1 MKQILAMLLLFVFNV
16 HAESQTYLIA
26 GRVVDEN
33 QQPLAGATIVLNE
46 GLTSTVSDHNG
57 FFMIT
62 IENQD
67 SIWLEVSFLGYSN
80 KILRFE
86 TDELTYELLIGLEPE
101 PEILPELVI
110 EDDYFMR
117 IKREEAQTIEVADRE
132 FITRNLS
139 GSLMQTLESLPGV
152 SSIEIGSGQSKPL
165 LRGLSANRVVVVE
178 HGIKHQ
184 AQQWGVDHGLEIDQH
199 AVERVEVI
207 KGPASLMYGSDAIGG
222 VVNINGSTIPEKN
235 TLGSNL
241 ILNAKSG
248 NKLLGASAFVFG
260 RKDDVFFTMRFTGTD
275 YADYRVPADSVNVYS
290 YRVPLHK
297 QRLRNTAGNEMNVHF
312 SAGIVK
318 SKFTSRF
325 FVSRMATEAGF
336 FANAH
341 GLEPRRVDHE
351 AYDKSDRDIMYP
363 RHSVRHTK
371 VVNRS
376 AYQNGN
382 FASELT
388 LGYQHNFRQELNQYV
403 NHGYMPAVFP
413 DTMGFNRDL
422 ERKFRLDVF
431 SANLRNTLKIG
442 DAHSLSVGINA
453 EYQQNNIG
461 GYAFIIPAFEQVSSG
476 VYVYD
481 KITIGQNWLLHAGLR
496 YDFGQVRTQAYHD
509 WFPAPDTSC
518 CTVLP
523 VFIQRAGNLQ
533 RSFHSLSWAV
543 GVNFNREYFSL
554 KANLGKSFRMPI
566 AKELAANGVNYHHF
580 SYERGDATLQA
591 EQSHQLDVSATWN
604 LQRWGFTLSP
614 FINYFPNF
622 IYLSPSYEFDY
633 LYGAGNQIFN
643 YVQNEVFR
651 AGGEVLVRY
660 KIFSEL
666 TFGIAG
672 EYVYSEQLSGGMKG
686 FTLPFSP
693 PPSVLLSL
701 DYEPAGFGPISRPYL
716 NVDFR
721 MVGRQDRIV
730 PPERKT
736 EAYNLFSLSFGGAL
750 RWNDQHL
757 NISVQIQNLFNTK
770 YFNHTSY
777 YRLIDAPEAGRNII
791 ISMQMPIFR
800 TDPGNSDR

>member
-1 MKQILAMLLLFVFNV
+1 MKQIIAMLMLCMLYA
-16 HAESQTYLIA
+16 HAASQTYRIA

-33 QQPLAGATIVLNE
+33 QQSLAGASIVVNE
-46 GLTSTVSDHNG
+46 GLASAASDRTG
-57 FFMIT
+57 SFMIS
-62 IENQD
+62 ISGKD
-67 SIWLEVSFLGYSN
+67 SVYLEISFLGYAGM
-80 KILRFE
+80 KLRFDP
-86 TDELTYELLIGLEPE
+86 DEMPDELLIRMEPKAGM
-101 PEILPELVI
+101 LPEVVI
-110 EDDYFMR
+110 EDGYAKR
-117 IKREEAQTIEVADRE
+117 IKREEPQTIEVADRE

-184 AQQWGVDHGLEIDQH
+184 AQQWGADHGLEIDQH
-199 AVERVEVI
+199 AVDRVEII

-222 VVNINGSTIPEKN
+222 VVNINGNSIPEKN
-235 TLGSNL
+235 TFGSNL
-241 ILNAKSG
+241 NLIAKSS

-260 RKDDVFFTMRFTGTD
+260 RTNNVFFTMRFTGID

-290 YRVPLHK
+290 YRVPLHR
-297 QRLRNTAGNEMNVHF
+297 QRLRNTAGNEMNLHF

-318 SKFTSRF
+318 PRFNSRL

-341 GLEPRRVDHE
+341 GLEPRRVDHA

-376 AYQNGN
+376 AYQKGN

-403 NHGYMPAVFP
+403 NHGYMPPVFP
-413 DTMGFNRDL
+413 DTLGFTRDL
-422 ERKFRLDVF
+422 EREFRLDVF

-442 DAHSLSVGINA
+442 LAHSLAFGLSA
-453 EYQQNNIG
+453 EYQQNEIG
-461 GYAFIIPAFEQVSSG
+461 GYAFIIPAFKQISSG
-476 VYVYD
+476 AYVYD
-481 KITIGQNWLLHAGLR
+481 KITLGHHWYLHAGLR
-496 YDFGQVRTQAYHD
+496 YDFGQVQTRANSD
-509 WFPAPDTSC
+509 WFPTPDTSC
-518 CTVLP
+518 CIMLP
-523 VFIQRAGNLQ
+523 VFLQRAGNLQ
-533 RSFHSLSWAV
+533 RSFHSLSWAL
-543 GVNFNREYFSL
+543 GTNYNRENLLL
-554 KANLGKSFRMPI
+554 KANMGRSFRMPI

-580 SYERGDATLQA
+580 SYERGDAGLQA
-591 EQSHQLDVSATWN
+591 EQSYQLDVSATWDVK
-604 LQRWGFTLSP
+604 RWGLVLSP
-614 FINYFPNF
+614 FINYFPNY

-643 YVQNEVFR
+643 YVQNEVLR
-651 AGGEVLVRY
+651 AGGEVEFHY
-660 KIFSEL
+660 QIFNEL
-666 TFGIAG
+666 TFSLAG
-672 EYVYSEQLSGGMKG
+672 EYIFSEQLSGGMRG

-693 PPSVLLSL
+693 PPSVILSL
-701 DYEPAGFGPISRPYL
+701 NYEPAGFGQISRPYL

-721 MVGRQDRIV
+721 LVGRQNHIV
-730 PPERKT
+730 PPENKT
-736 EAYNLFSLSFGGAL
+736 PAYNLLNLALGGSV
-750 RWNDQHL
+750 RWNEQWVNL
-757 NISVQIQNLFNTK
+757 SVQVQNVFNTK

-791 ISMQMPIFR
+791 VSVQMPVFR
-800 TDPGNSDR
+800 ADVRPGGR